1 MTTILKC
8 FFTTGLIAIS
18 LAVNAQKACSI
29 EECQEDLDTL
39 KRWVEEI
46 HPWQFSRCTEEEWD
60 SAFVSVRT
68 SLDSGLSSFGFSKE
82 VGRIL
87 GVLKDSHTTIN
98 FEHFQAIT
106 RNSKGVLKIRFKY
119 LNGKFYVFKDSNNIV
134 PKGTEISQINNT
146 PIEDYFK
153 SALTYAPMEGNSYT
167 SKVRIA
173 ELLIPDFI
181 ITDLDESS
189 TSVEILEVNGKVYE
203 YPILE
208 KEIVDKEKR
217 IVEWVWPEEKDA
229 VVTLKIPSFY
239 KGKDILYY
247 RDLDKGFKRLK
258 KEGYNKL
265 VIDLRGNFGGDAY
278 RMEYLLHLL
287 THKDV
292 NAPSSIIIRQCAES
306 KKEFDKTYKGLKKFI
321 IDKLGKN
328 VEFMQDFKRI
338 ALLEIGESD
347 TLTLETENPK
357 LKHTYKGDVCLLID
371 GTSASASVSF
381 TSNFNK
387 LNRGFV
393 IGESCMGPSSGTF
406 GNPVSRLLPNSEISV
421 NISSIIF
428 HLESSLKWLSNPI
441 SPNRF
446 IQWSQE
452 DMTNGDDPHEA
463 AVEDWVVW
471 PEVSNKFN
479 FVERE
484 SQIHFTELETIFSDS
499 RAWGGDVRKEVFETI
514 VEFDG
519 KISDLNSKIKKFER
533 SDLSED
539 EILENV
545 LEVNR
550 NKKVSVSLRNAT
562 IKLQLPVELR
572 SKFEELI
579 APNRPAVLHFGIHN
593 RADCNVCKK

>member
-1 MTTILKC
+1 MAIILKC
-8 FFTTGLIAIS
+8 FFTTGLIATS
-18 LAVNAQKACSI
+18 LAINAQKACST
-29 EECQEDLDTL
+29 EEYQEDLDTL
-39 KRWVEEI
+39 KKWVEEV
-46 HPWQFSRCTEEEWD
+46 HPWPFSRCTEDEWD
-60 SAFVSVRT
+60 SAFVSVGS
-68 SLDSGLSSFGFSKE
+68 SLDSGLSSFGFSKK
-82 VGRIL
+82 VGEIL
-87 GVLKDSHTTIN
+87 GILKDSHTTIN
-98 FEHFQAIT
+98 FEHFQDIT
-106 RNSKGVLKIRFKY
+106 RKSNGVLKIRFKY
-119 LNGKFYVFKDSNNIV
+119 LNGRFYVFKDSNNIV
-134 PKGTEISQINNT
+134 PIGSEVSQINNT
-146 PIEDYFK
+146 PIEDYFN

-173 ELLIPDFI
+173 ELLIPDFVN
-181 ITDLDESS
+181 TDLDENS
-189 TSVEILEVNGKVYE
+189 TSVEIEDVDGKVYD
-203 YPILE
+203 YPISE
-208 KEIVDKEKR
+208 KEIEEEEKR
-217 IVEWVWPEEKDA
+217 IVEWVWPEGNER

-239 KGKDILYY
+239 KGKDVLYY
-247 RDLDKGFKRLK
+247 RDLNKGFKRIK
-258 KEGYNKL
+258 KDSYNKL

-292 NAPSSIIIRQCAES
+292 NAPSSIVIKQCAES
-306 KKEFDKTYKGLKKFI
+306 KENFSETYKGVKKFV

-328 VEFMQDFKRI
+328 VDFMQDFKRI
-338 ALLEIGESD
+338 ALLEIGQSD
-347 TLTLETENPK
+347 TLYFETENPK
-357 LKHTYKGDVCLLID
+357 LKHTYKSDVCLLID
-371 GTSASASVSF
+371 GTSASATVSF

-393 IGESCMGPSSGTF
+393 VGESCMGPSTGTF
-406 GNPVSRLLPNSEISV
+406 GNPISRQLPNSEISV

-428 HLESSLKWLSNPI
+428 HLDSSFKWLSNPI

-452 DMTNGDDPHEA
+452 DMVNGDDPHEA
-463 AVEDWVVW
+463 AIEDWVVW
-471 PEVSNKFN
+471 PKVSNKFN
-479 FVERE
+479 FEERE
-484 SQIHFTELETIFSDS
+484 SQILFSELETIFSDS
-499 RAWGGDVRKEVFETI
+499 RAWGGDVRKEIFETI

-545 LEVNR
+545 MEVNR

-562 IKLQLPVELR
+562 INLQLPVELR

-593 RADCNVCKK
+593 RADCNVCKI